1 MKIKSVRFRLA
12 AAGLLLAAGSL
23 AFGQQTG
30 TLKVKTTTG
39 RAGVFVDDKY
49 LGPAAIFGISR
60 SYAVAAGDHTVT
72 LREPRYEVA
81 TTHVTIVAGKT
92 VTVRQELKALP
103 VPKGPFGRLRTQG
116 PEKYAAV
123 YVNGA
128 YMGHVD
134 EFDNFAQGLLLPPGQ
149 YTVKIVP
156 VSGGAG
162 VEQTVDLKANE
173 TTVVRASGK

>member
-1 MKIKSVRFRLA
+1 MA
-12 AAGLLLAAGSL
+12 CSL

-30 TLKVKTTTG
+30 TLKVKTATG
-39 RAGVFVDDKY
+39 RAGVFV
-49 LGPAAIFGISR
+49 
-60 SYAVAAGDHTVT
+60 
-72 LREPRYEVA
+72 EPRYEVA
-81 TTHVTIVAGKT
+81 TTPVTIVAGKT

-103 VPKGPFGRLRTQG
+103 EPKGPFGRLQTQG

-162 VEQTVDLKANE
+162 VEQSVDLKANQ
-173 TTVVRASGK
+173 TTIVRGSGK

>member
-1 MKIKSVRFRLA
+1 MKVHSIGFRLA
-12 AAGLLLAAGSL
+12 AIGVLFLGGV
-23 AFGQQTG
+23 AFSQQTG

-49 LGPAAIFGISR
+49 LGPAANFGSTR

-72 LREPRYEVA
+72 LRDPRYEVA
-81 TTHVTIVAGKT
+81 TTHVTVVAGKT
-92 VTVRQELKALP
+92 VTVKQDLKALP
-103 VPKGPFGRLRTQG
+103 VPKGPFGCLRTKG

-134 EFDNFAQGLLLPPGQ
+134 EFDNFAQGLLLPPGD

-162 VEQTVDLKANE
+162 VEEKVTLKANE
-173 TTVVRASGK
+173 TTVVRAGKS